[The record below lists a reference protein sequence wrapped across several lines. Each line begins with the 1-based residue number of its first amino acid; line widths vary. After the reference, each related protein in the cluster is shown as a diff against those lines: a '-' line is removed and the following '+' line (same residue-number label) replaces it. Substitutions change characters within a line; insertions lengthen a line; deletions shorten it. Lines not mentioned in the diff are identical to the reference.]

1 MQKWNRFADIAYF
14 DILFFNFQAI
24 LTESVKVFELNNV
37 VIKSVKG
44 MNQVLVRRAIKVLIS
59 IILLLLFLFAI
70 FFKNASE
77 LEVEGDVFDL
87 NMGQD
92 KQELWYYQC
101 FLEGNILNSRL

>member
-1 MQKWNRFADIAYF
+1 MQKQNRFADIAYNF
-14 DILFFNFQAI
+14 DIVFFNFQAI

-44 MNQVLVRRAIKVLIS
+44 MNQVLVRRAMKVLIA

-92 KQELWYYQC
+92 KQEL
-101 FLEGNILNSRL
+101 